1 MAAHA
6 RAKPRPV
13 LLTGAWALSRVWRG
27 WQRSRPFSG
36 ALLAIA
42 GGTEIMLVSLSEHGH
57 GTRVIVPVGMLIA
70 GGILACA
77 LLLLFDP
84 AQRSVYATAAILLA
98 ASALTTSH
106 LGGYLGGTVLAAAGG
121 AVAFAWVPGVPAGR
135 RVRAPIP
142 GFTLIRGEGGLHPGP
157 GGPHPGPGS
166 RPSLAATRPDLAVTR
181 PGPVAR
187 PGPAIRGAHRSG
199 LG

>member
-6 RAKPRPV
+6 RARPRPV
-13 LLTGAWALSRVWRG
+13 LDGFGSVSRAWRG

-36 ALLAIA
+36 ALITMA
-42 GGTEIMLVSLSEHGH
+42 GGTELMLVSLSSSIHS
-57 GTRVIVPVGMLIA
+57 TRIIVPAGALIA

-98 ASALTTSH
+98 ISALTTSH
-106 LGGYLGGTVLAAAGG
+106 LGGYLVGTALGGAGG
-121 AVAFAWVPGVPAGR
+121 AVAFAWVPCMPPGR

-142 GFTLIRGEGGLHPGP
+142 GFTLIRGEGGLGHPPAG
-157 GGPHPGPGS
+157 
-166 RPSLAATRPDLAVTR
+166 RRPDLAVTR
-181 PGPVAR
+181 PGPAVGSAD
-187 PGPAIRGAHRSG
+187 RSD

>member
-6 RAKPRPV
+6 RARPRPV
-13 LLTGAWALSRVWRG
+13 LDGFSSVRRAWRG

-36 ALLAIA
+36 AVIAIA
-42 GGTEIMLVSLSEHGH
+42 GGAEIMVVTLSSSIH
-57 GTRVIVPVGMLIA
+57 GTRIIVPAGVLIA

-98 ASALTTSH
+98 ISALTTSH
-106 LGGYLGGTVLAAAGG
+106 LGGYLAGTLLGGAGG
-121 AVAFAWVPGVPAGR
+121 AAAFAWVPRMPPGR
-135 RVRAPIP
+135 RVRTPIP
-142 GFTLIRGEGGLHPGP
+142 GFTLIHGEGGLRHQPAARQPG
-157 GGPHPGPGS
+157 
-166 RPSLAATRPDLAVTR
+166 LASTR
-181 PGPVAR
+181 PGPAV
-187 PGPAIRGAHRSG
+187 RGVDHSD